1 MIDLDLVNLKLLNAQ
16 LVECTIGEKY
26 TTDDNKI
33 GWSPKLAYLQG
44 VASEEA
50 WSLTHITEKKAIDW
64 IARRLP
70 KNSLVVEVG
79 SFVGA
84 SAAIW
89 ANANSEIHVK
99 AVDLYDQE
107 KWAGI
112 ANSDPAQYES
122 TVDAFLPIAKL
133 AQEFLQGPI
142 TVENVRSKYTHY
154 KNLEF
159 LQGASPDEFVQS
171 AINDIDV
178 YFEDSNHSNPGLAK
192 NIEFW
197 CSRVKPGGLVMLHD
211 YSPYLP
217 MEFSDMTTTVRS
229 GAHKFPDVEH
239 EVNKLIAQGYTIKG
253 TVRSLVILQKPTAV

>member
-16 LVECTIGEKY
+16 LAEGTIGEMY
-26 TTDDNKI
+26 STNDNKV
-33 GWSPKLAYLQG
+33 GWSSKLAYLHG
-44 VASEEA
+44 IAPEEI

-70 KNSLVVEVG
+70 KKSLVVEVG

-99 AVDLYDQE
+99 AIDLYDQK
-107 KWAGI
+107 KWESI
-112 ANSDPAQYES
+112 ATHNPAPNGS
-122 TVDAFLPIAKL
+122 TVDAFLPISNL
-133 AQEFLQGPI
+133 AREFLQGPI
-142 TVENVRSKYTHY
+142 TIENVRSKYTHY

-159 LQGASPDEFVQS
+159 LQGVSPDEFVQS
-171 AINDIDV
+171 AINNIDV
-178 YFEDSNHSNPGLAK
+178 YFEDGDHSNPGLAK

-211 YSPYLP
+211 YSPHLP
-217 MEFSDMTTTVRS
+217 IEFADMTATVRI

-239 EVNKLIAQGYTIKG
+239 EVDKLVAQGYTIKG
-253 TVRSLVILQKPTAV
+253 TVRSLVILQKPVAV